1 MTWIYNVFIR
11 LYVSAIRIASV
22 RNKKAAEW
30 VKGREGLFEEL
41 KHLVSTGDKTI
52 WFHCASAGEL
62 EQGKPLI
69 EALKL
74 EYPNHKMVI
83 SFFSPSGFQAGKKYL
98 YADVVTYLPA
108 DTKANAKRFVD
119 IVHPELVVFV
129 KYEFWFHHLSALAF
143 HHVPVIL
150 VSSIFRRNQEFFKWY
165 GKFYRQILFLFRQ
178 LFVQD
183 EASFQLLKEH
193 QIQHATVSGDTRFDR
208 VVKIAGQ
215 QEPLESIDRFAGR
228 KKIIVAGSTWPDDEK
243 LLAQYLHPGVKIIMA
258 PHEINSSHLDFIKSI
273 FTGAVLYSDLH
284 NEGSENAEVLIIDN
298 VGMLSRL
305 YSSAT
310 ITYIGGGF
318 NKSGIHNTLEAAV
331 YGKPVLF
338 GPNYRKFRE
347 ARDLITAGGASSISN
362 AAELKTKMDQLL
374 TDPGYLFKC
383 GRASK
388 EYVMKNTGATQTVM
402 NYIQAKRLLTR

>member
-1 MTWIYNVFIR
+1 
-11 LYVSAIRIASV
+11 
-22 RNKKAAEW
+22 
-30 VKGREGLFEEL
+30 
-41 KHLVSTGDKTI
+41 
-52 WFHCASAGEL
+52 
-62 EQGKPLI
+62 
-69 EALKL
+69 
-74 EYPNHKMVI
+74 
-83 SFFSPSGFQAGKKYL
+83 
-98 YADVVTYLPA
+98 
-108 DTKANAKRFVD
+108 
-119 IVHPELVVFV
+119 
-129 KYEFWFHHLSALAF
+129 
-143 HHVPVIL
+143 
-150 VSSIFRRNQEFFKWY
+150 
-165 GKFYRQILFLFRQ
+165 
-178 LFVQD
+178 
-183 EASFQLLKEH
+183 
-193 QIQHATVSGDTRFDR
+193 
-208 VVKIAGQ
+208 
-215 QEPLESIDRFAGR
+215 
-228 KKIIVAGSTWPDDEK
+228 
-243 LLAQYLHPGVKIIMA
+243 MA

-347 ARDLITAGGASSISN
+347 ARELITAGGASSISN

>member
-150 VSSIFRRNQEFFKWY
+150 VSSIFRRNQVFFKWY

-183 EASFQLLKEH
+183 EASFQLL
-193 QIQHATVSGDTRFDR
+193 
-208 VVKIAGQ
+208 
-215 QEPLESIDRFAGR
+215 
-228 KKIIVAGSTWPDDEK
+228 
-243 LLAQYLHPGVKIIMA
+243 
-258 PHEINSSHLDFIKSI
+258 
-273 FTGAVLYSDLH
+273 
-284 NEGSENAEVLIIDN
+284 
-298 VGMLSRL
+298 
-305 YSSAT
+305 
-310 ITYIGGGF
+310 
-318 NKSGIHNTLEAAV
+318 
-331 YGKPVLF
+331 
-338 GPNYRKFRE
+338 
-347 ARDLITAGGASSISN
+347 
-362 AAELKTKMDQLL
+362 
-374 TDPGYLFKC
+374 
-383 GRASK
+383 
-388 EYVMKNTGATQTVM
+388 
-402 NYIQAKRLLTR
+402 